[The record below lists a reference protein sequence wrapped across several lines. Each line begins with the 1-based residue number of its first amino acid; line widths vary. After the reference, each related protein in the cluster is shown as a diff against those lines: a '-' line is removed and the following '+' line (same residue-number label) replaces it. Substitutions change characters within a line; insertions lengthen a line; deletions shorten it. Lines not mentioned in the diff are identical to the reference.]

1 MSLINEALKKAQRQ
15 RAADTA
21 AASQPAP
28 AAPVAGEPAP
38 RIVKRRPPMPARA
51 LMLAIGGGCAVVVM
65 AGVLTYILLH
75 LDEPLPPA
83 AKIAPATPHI
93 KTPPVEPVVVAPPT
107 VILPVLPPEPAPVA
121 VVPAKPTPPPTP
133 TPQPIVVKPVPVAV
147 APPPAEIKPAVPA
160 ANPKAEAFLETLH
173 VTGVRMS
180 ETDPKVI
187 MNDRIFRLN
196 DVVDRATGLRL
207 IQVSPSSLSFTDAS
221 GYVYTKSF

>member
-15 RAADTA
+15 RADTA

-28 AAPVAGEPAP
+28 VAPISGEPAP
-38 RIVKRRPPMPARA
+38 RIAKRRPPMPARA
-51 LMLAIGGGCAVVVM
+51 LMLLIGGGCAVAVM
-65 AGVLTYILLH
+65 AGVVTFILLH
-75 LDEPLPPA
+75 LDEPLPPV
-83 AKIAPATPHI
+83 AKIAPATPHV
-93 KTPPVEPVVVAPPT
+93 KAPPVEPAPVTPPTVVLPVLPPDSAPVAVVLAKPTPPMPPPVVVKPVPVVVAPP
-107 VILPVLPPEPAPVA
+107 A
-121 VVPAKPTPPPTP
+121 
-133 TPQPIVVKPVPVAV
+133 
-147 APPPAEIKPAVPA
+147 AEVKPAVPV

-187 MNDRIFRLN
+187 MNDRIFRLH

-207 IQVSPSSLSFTDAS
+207 IQVEPSSLSFTDAS